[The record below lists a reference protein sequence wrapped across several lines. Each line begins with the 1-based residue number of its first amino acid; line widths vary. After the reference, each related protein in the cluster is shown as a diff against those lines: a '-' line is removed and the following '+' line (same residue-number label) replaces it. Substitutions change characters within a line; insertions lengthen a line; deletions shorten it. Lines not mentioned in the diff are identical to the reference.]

1 MCKQR
6 SPTFHKRLT
15 FLFLF
20 LSLLFLIFGIIAPT
34 LLHSL
39 LQSQASSA
47 VVMTPSSFDLWG
59 LIPGQSHMNM
69 SRKFNFFEFKN
80 PYQVLFL
87 NSTPVFVESE
97 AYFYQEYQNFT
108 NSSFSETK
116 DGLEIVSFDYWEYMK
131 EVGAEGG
138 RDPKQEKKTLVNLAA
153 FGAWSQLLGTDE
165 ASFALQTVGQ
175 LISKER
181 GIGGRGESFIS
192 RIFFI

>member
-1 MCKQR
+1 
-6 SPTFHKRLT
+6 
-15 FLFLF
+15 
-20 LSLLFLIFGIIAPT
+20 
-34 LLHSL
+34 
-39 LQSQASSA
+39 
-47 VVMTPSSFDLWG
+47 
-59 LIPGQSHMNM
+59 MNM